1 VLGPAWIRT
10 FSPKK
15 NTIEVQKTQK
25 KTRYLCMYVDQKF
38 PKKKK
43 RQLINQGKPPSLSPK
58 VPCALRLVV
67 LLGEW
72 IA

>member
-38 PKKKK
+38 PKKKTPAHQS
-43 RQLINQGKPPSLSPK
+43 RQTPQPVPKGSLCPK
-58 VPCALRLVV
+58 VGGVV
-67 LLGEW
+67 G
-72 IA
+72 